1 MQQSMIG
8 VESIS
13 LSINAPLKLF
23 IMFFIGIFKSIV
35 DMIVIPA
42 LDYYSDIEQ
51 SIKREKH
58 ISKEENENAED
69 EENEDVTPCL
79 FPRRHN
85 VNMSLFES
93 ASVIPC
99 SLDIS
104 TVDSAMT
111 MSTTPEGQLQCKLNT
126 DDNSILPSNN
136 KYNMMVTPPTSVGAN
151 GLPISP
157 ESNTSCTPIKSEEE
171 GVPSASTATTSTAN
185 LNPDA
190 MKSEVPEGAN
200 NEGLFVCHYCDA
212 KFKIRGYLTRHIKK
226 HAIQKAY
233 HCPFF
238 MGDAPPELRC
248 HNSGG
253 FSRRDTYKTHLRT
266 RHFIYPKGVKPSE
279 RNKSAG
285 NCGQCGQN
293 FENTD
298 KWVEQHIESGECTGL
313 PHDYV
318 RNIKSERKSGKL
330 KMIKTSTGHS
340 RFISTAQSVVEP
352 KVLLNKEALEA
363 MAIVAHNTNRSDILS
378 RYGNNKILMI
388 SANFKGESKPKKKY
402 SRKRGSQLNNSK
414 KSDKNLPAQ
423 QLQPVSSLSS
433 TETPTALPPLEESPV
448 VFNSY
453 NFDANTPYIDSSI
466 IPSPEQNHSLEPVP
480 STSSASS
487 HECHMNTKYNGYN
500 SSVNEVSN
508 NNVMFNDPFSV
519 PLDTEQSPSYGPP
532 DYNVVKS
539 HPHGTPGEDMQ
550 QIAIN
555 ETLQRQMDPV
565 VLGDSQLREVKQY
578 ANFYKHTFGYKV

>member
-1 MQQSMIG
+1 MG
-8 VESIS
+8 V
-13 LSINAPLKLF
+13 
-23 IMFFIGIFKSIV
+23 FKSIV
-35 DMIVIPA
+35 NLIVVPA
-42 LDYYSDIEQ
+42 PNYHNNKEQ
-51 SIKREKH
+51 DKMVENQIAREQNVKVENKESVEEP
-58 ISKEENENAED
+58 IS
-69 EENEDVTPCL
+69 L
-79 FPRRHN
+79 FPREHN
-85 VNMSLFES
+85 VNKSLFES

-99 SLDIS
+99 SLDIP

-111 MSTTPEGQLQCKLNT
+111 VSTTPEGQLQCKLST
-126 DDNSILPSNN
+126 DEHAILPSNN
-136 KYNMMVTPPTSVGAN
+136 TRNTMVTPPTSIGAN

-157 ESNTSCTPIKSEEE
+157 ESNTSCTPVKPEEE
-171 GVPSASTATTSTAN
+171 GVPSASTTTAASTN
-185 LNPDA
+185 LNTNSKPST
-190 MKSEVPEGAN
+190 MNSVVPEGAN

-226 HAIQKAY
+226 HAILKAY

-266 RHFIYPKGVKPSE
+266 RHFIYPKGIKPSE

-298 KWVEQHIESGECTGL
+298 KWVEQHIESGECQGL

-378 RYGNNKILMI
+378 RYGNNKILMV

-402 SRKRGSQLNNSK
+402 SRKRSARLDNNEK
-414 KSDKNLPAQ
+414 LDKSPREPQ
-423 QLQPVSSLSS
+423 QQSVSSLSS
-433 TETPTALPPLEESPV
+433 TETPTTLPSLEESSMA
-448 VFNSY
+448 FNSY
-453 NFDANTPYIDSSI
+453 NFGSNTPYLDSSMV
-466 IPSPEQNHSLEPVP
+466 PSPEQNHSLEPVP
-480 STSSASS
+480 SASSASS
-487 HECHMNTKYNGYN
+487 HEFHLNAKNNGYN
-500 SSVNEVSN
+500 PSMN
-508 NNVMFNDPFSV
+508 NIGNNGIMFNDPFSV
-519 PLDTEQSPSYGPP
+519 PLDTEQSPSCGSLGYSVAKNCP
-532 DYNVVKS
+532 D
-539 HPHGTPGEDMQ
+539 GTLGEGTQ
-550 QIAIN
+550 QITIN
-555 ETLQRQMDPV
+555 EILQRQMDPV

-578 ANFYKHTFGYKV
+578 TNFYKHTFGYNV

>member
-1 MQQSMIG
+1 MFG
-8 VESIS
+8 VESVS
-13 LSINAPLKLF
+13 LLVNAPLELF
-23 IMFFIGIFKSIV
+23 IVFFVGIFKSLV

-42 LDYYSDIEQ
+42 LDYYSDKEHG
-51 SIKREKH
+51 EKQEKLK
-58 ISKEENENAED
+58 SKEEGKIVEEEESED
-69 EENEDVTPCL
+69 EFPSL
-79 FPRRHN
+79 FPERHN
-85 VNMSLFES
+85 VNKSLFES

-104 TVDSAMT
+104 TVDSAMS
-111 MSTTPEGQLQCKLNT
+111 MSMTPEGQLQCKLNT
-126 DDNSILPSNN
+126 DENTNIPSNN
-136 KYNMMVTPPTSVGAN
+136 KYNMMVTPPTSVDAN

-157 ESNTSCTPIKSEEE
+157 ESNTSCTPVKSEEE
-171 GVPSASTATTSTAN
+171 GIPSASITTATTTNLNAN
-185 LNPDA
+185 LNSDTIKA
-190 MKSEVPEGAN
+190 EVPEGAN
-200 NEGLFVCHYCDA
+200 SEGLFVCHYCDA

-238 MGDAPPELRC
+238 MGEAPPELRC

-285 NCGQCGQN
+285 NCGQCGQS

-298 KWVEQHIESGECTGL
+298 KWVEQHIESGECRGL
-313 PHDYV
+313 PQDYV

-388 SANFKGESKPKKKY
+388 SANFKGEAKPKKKY
-402 SRKRGSQLNNSK
+402 SRKRGGQSSTGK
-414 KSDKNLPAQ
+414 KSDNDLSPP

-433 TETPTALPPLEESPV
+433 TGTPATLPPLEESPM

-453 NFDANTPYIDSSI
+453 SFETNTPCMDSSI
-466 IPSPEQNHSLEPVP
+466 IPSPEQNQSLEPVP
-480 STSSASS
+480 SASSASS
-487 HECHMNTKYNGYN
+487 HECHLNTNNYN
-500 SSVNEVSN
+500 SSMNEVGNSSI
-508 NNVMFNDPFSV
+508 MFNDPFNV
-519 PLDTEQSPSYGPP
+519 PLDAEQSPSFGPP
-532 DYNVVKS
+532 DYNMVNS
-539 HPHGTPGEDMQ
+539 CPNGTPGKGMQ
-550 QIAIN
+550 QININ
-555 ETLQRQMDPV
+555 ETLQRQMDPA
-565 VLGDSQLREVKQY
+565 VLGDSQLREVRQY
-578 ANFYKHTFGYKV
+578 ANFYRHTFGYKV